1 MSNNYLDINCTFN
14 SDAPIAAIRAS
25 VGSATDSSSETVILS
40 PSIEVSFVSIEPTDN
55 GMSSV
60 FFLSR
65 VIN

>member
-1 MSNNYLDINCTFN
+1 MANNRLDINCTFN
-14 SDAPIAAIRAS
+14 SDAPVVAIRAS
-25 VGSATDSSSETVILS
+25 ADSATDSSSETVILS
-40 PSIEVSFVSIEPTDN
+40 PSIDVSFVSIEPTDN